1 MTATVRFDNV
11 SKRFTLRHE
20 RRRSFQEAALAFFQ
34 GRDNSREELWALKDV
49 SFAVERG
56 KTLGI
61 IGPNGSGKSTVLKL
75 ISRIL
80 EPTSGRIDV
89 GGRVSALIELG
100 AGFHP
105 DLTGRENVYLNGSL
119 LGFSRREMEAKFERV
134 VEFSELEKFI
144 DVPIKHYSS
153 GMHMRLGFAVAIHVD
168 PDILLIDEILA
179 VGDRAFQRKCLGK
192 IGELKSQGVT
202 ILFVSHDLEAVQ
214 SLCDRAIWLEG
225 GRVQADG
232 LTREVVDHY
241 LMRVHEKER
250 ADLAAQRAAPIEM
263 PSGEKLRPEPFDK
276 LKTAP
281 VEGPS
286 EEMVAA
292 RVKKRWGTRETE
304 ITSVRFLNG
313 AGEETFLLESGQPAA
328 IEIGYRINRPAETPV
343 FGIGIYRDDGTYCYG
358 TNTDIEAIPTDDL
371 DSVGFV
377 RVAFDSFAFVEGNYT
392 LDVAVHTSHGYAYDY
407 HLHYCTFGV
416 RSRLKDAGVF
426 RPAHRWELNPAPTW
440 AMLSPDGCHCEEQS
454 DEAISTVACN

>member
-11 SKRFTLRHE
+11 SKKFTLRHE
-20 RRRSFQEAALAFFQ
+20 RRRSFQEAVLAFLKSQ
-34 GRDNSREELWALKDV
+34 DNSREELWALKDV

-75 ISRIL
+75 ITRIL
-80 EPTSGRIDV
+80 EPTSGQV
-89 GGRVSALIELG
+89 VVQGQVSALIELG

-119 LGFSRREMEAKFERV
+119 LGFSRKEMKAKFGSI

-179 VGDRAFQRKCLGK
+179 VGDQAFQNKCLSK

-202 ILFVSHDLEAVQ
+202 ILFVSHKLEAVQ
-214 SLCDRAIWLEG
+214 DLCDRAIWLEG
-225 GRVQADG
+225 GRIQAEG
-232 LTREVVDHY
+232 LAREVVDHY

-250 ADLAAQRAAPIEM
+250 AALAAQQTVPIEM
-263 PSGEKLRPEPFDK
+263 LPGEGLRPE
-276 LKTAP
+276 P

-286 EEMVAA
+286 KDMPAA
-292 RVKKRWGTRETE
+292 RVKRRWGTREIE
-304 ITSVRFLNG
+304 ITSVQLLNG
-313 AGEETFLLESGQPAA
+313 AGEATFLFESGQPAA
-328 IEIGYRINRPAETPV
+328 IEIGYRINQPAETPV
-343 FGIGIYRDDGTYCYG
+343 FGIGIYRDNGTYCYG
-358 TNTDIEAIPTDDL
+358 TNTDIEGISTDDL
-371 DSVGFV
+371 DDVGII
-377 RVAFDSFAFVEGNYT
+377 RVAFDRFAFIEGTYT
-392 LDVAVHTSHGYAYDY
+392 LDVAVHTTYGYSYDY
-407 HLHYCTFGV
+407 HLHYCTFAV

-426 RPAHRWELNPAPTW
+426 RPVHRWELNST
-440 AMLSPDGCHCEEQS
+440 SEETAFRR
-454 DEAISTVACN
+454 D

>member
-11 SKRFTLRHE
+11 SKKFTLRHE
-20 RRRSFQEAALAFFQ
+20 RARSFQEAALAFLR
-34 GRDNSREELWALKDV
+34 GRDNSREELWALKDA

-75 ISRIL
+75 ITRIL

-89 GGRVSALIELG
+89 QGRVSALIELG

-119 LGFSRREMEAKFERV
+119 LGFSRKEMKAKFDKI

-144 DVPIKHYSS
+144 DVPIKHFSS

-168 PDILLIDEILA
+168 PDVLLIDEILA
-179 VGDRAFQRKCLGK
+179 VGDQAFQNKCLGK

-214 SLCDRAIWLEG
+214 GLCDRVIWLEG
-225 GRVQADG
+225 GRVQAGG
-232 LTREVVDHY
+232 LAREVVGHY
-241 LMRVHEKER
+241 LMGVHEKER
-250 ADLAAQRAAPIEM
+250 AVLAAQQTAPIEM
-263 PSGEKLRPEPFDK
+263 LPGEE
-276 LKTAP
+276 
-281 VEGPS
+281 PS
-286 EEMVAA
+286 EEMLAA
-292 RVKKRWGTRETE
+292 RAKKRWGTWEIE
-304 ITSVRFLNG
+304 ITSVRLLNS
-313 AGEETFLLESGQPAA
+313 AEEATFLLESGQPAA

-343 FGIGIYRDDGTYCYG
+343 FGISIYRADGTYCYG
-358 TNTDIEAIPTDDL
+358 TNTDIEGIPTDDL
-371 DSVGFV
+371 DGVGIV
-377 RVAFDSFAFVEGNYT
+377 RVAFDSFAFIEGTYT
-392 LDVAVHTSHGYAYDY
+392 LDVAVHTSHGYTYDY
-407 HLHYCTFGV
+407 HLHYCTFAV

-426 RPAHRWELNPAPTW
+426 RPAHRWELNPAPKDT
-440 AMLSPDGCHCEEQS
+440 AFRRD
-454 DEAISTVACN
+454 